1 MSGITMEAARLME
14 SLPEVDKQFILEFI
28 KKMVIAWDP
37 DFTKVTAEEKERI
50 ETAENS
56 GFVDENEI
64 DWENVGIDEWELILN
79 MMCDPVDEPALI
91 WRAEKFISAC
101 HFFSPP
107 IAFSYLISADR
118 WHFLILS
125 PLTAGILLSYLP

>member
-14 SLPEVDKQFILEFI
+14 SLPEVDKQFVLEFI

-64 DWENVGIDEWELILN
+64 DWENVGIDE
-79 MMCDPVDEPALI
+79 
-91 WRAEKFISAC
+91 
-101 HFFSPP
+101 
-107 IAFSYLISADR
+107 
-118 WHFLILS
+118 
-125 PLTAGILLSYLP
+125 

>member
-1 MSGITMEAARLME
+1 MSSITMEAARLME
-14 SLPEVDKQFILEFI
+14 SLPEVDKQFVLEFI

-64 DWENVGIDEWELILN
+64 DWENVGIDE
-79 MMCDPVDEPALI
+79 
-91 WRAEKFISAC
+91 
-101 HFFSPP
+101 
-107 IAFSYLISADR
+107 
-118 WHFLILS
+118 
-125 PLTAGILLSYLP
+125 